1 MTENNTLQGL
11 WSNNPALVQLLGLC
25 PLLAV
30 SNIVANS
37 LVLGIVTLL
46 VLTGSNFI
54 ISLIRHRLDDST
66 RLPAQI
72 MIIATFVTIGDLLV
86 QTFMFDIHQRI
97 GLFIALIVTNCAIL
111 GRAEG
116 FARRNGVGA
125 AAIDGFMMGLGFLIA
140 LLCMG
145 VIREALGNGTLFS
158 QMHLVF
164 GGSESNY
171 LIQLPN
177 EPFLLVLL
185 PPGAFLVLGCLIALK
200 NVIDQ
205 RYSDQQS
212 QTTISSRQT
221 LPDQL

>member
-1 MTENNTLQGL
+1 MNNNTLQGL

-30 SNIVANS
+30 SNTVANS

-46 VLTGSNFI
+46 VLTGSNLI
-54 ISLIRHRLDDST
+54 ISLIRHKLDDST

-97 GLFIALIVTNCAIL
+97 GLFIALIVTNCTIL

-116 FARRNGVGA
+116 FARRNGIGA
-125 AAIDGFMMGLGFLIA
+125 AVMDGFTMGLGFLLA
-140 LLCMG
+140 LLAMG
-145 VIREALGNGTLFS
+145 VVREAIGSGTLFS

-164 GGSESNY
+164 GGSESLY
-171 LIQLPN
+171 LIRLPN
-177 EPFLLVLL
+177 EPFLLIVL
-185 PPGAFLVLGCLIALK
+185 PPGAFFVLGCLIALK
-200 NVIDQ
+200 NIIDQ
-205 RYSDQQS
+205 RYARQQS
-212 QTTISSRQT
+212 TTTSSPRQP
-221 LPDQL
+221 LSDEL